1 MSYSIPHLPRKT
13 PAFVFT
19 VQWVANPLCTYALY
33 CVPYSV
39 VYLRT
44 KDRGMISYVHSC
56 VMYISFRR
64 IALDLFQILI
74 IIVRPEILIKYTI

>member
-1 MSYSIPHLPRKT
+1 MSYSIPRLSRKT
-13 PAFVFT
+13 PVFVLT
-19 VQWVANPLCTYALY
+19 VQWVVHPLCTYTVY

-44 KDRGMISYVHSC
+44 KDRGMISSVHSC

-64 IALDLFQILI
+64 SALDLFQILI
-74 IIVRPEILIKYTI
+74 IIIRP